1 MVHHQCN
8 DTGNACITSVTDTG
22 EACIAGIN
30 DTGRVVVLHWLVT
43 LTLASHDLTSIN
55 NTGNVCIADVV
66 DTGDGCS
73 DTELIRY

>member
-1 MVHHQCN
+1 MPLGVIFTASLFFTDCSFKDSGELSKVLMVHHQCN

-43 LTLASHDLTSIN
+43 MTLASHDS
-55 NTGNVCIADVV
+55 
-66 DTGDGCS
+66 
-73 DTELIRY
+73 